1 MVHVNIPVPWSIC
14 ETSLGEA
21 RSTGGTETLETVG
34 DHSHSQPNNG
44 NKKHDISRNV
54 LLEHSWNQ
62 RFLFFKNFLF
72 LKSFGRWLA
81 IWISP
86 TNPTKKNWSLFFLLK
101 RSRGSR
107 TMSFLIVFHVDVV
120 EANFRMLEHAKPPQI
135 VWWRVWKNFRFEFA
149 QFLIRLCW
157 GESTTPGDIQVPKN
171 TINPPWYFF
180 SKAVVFADI
189 SAWIGW
195 LLVVGFFFPS
205 WPTEMVESEW
215 PRLVSNFQKW
225 NMIWK
230 TVRSAGESTSHFT
243 QCRGKAQGTKEP
255 KHGGTC
261 EAK

>member
-120 EANFRMLEHAKPPQI
+120 EANFRMLDHAKPPQKKNTCFCLMEGVKKLP
-135 VWWRVWKNFRFEFA
+135 VWVRPIFDPFVLGRINNSRWYPGSKKYNKSAMVFFLKSSGFCRHFCMNWVVVGCWVLFSIMAHGDGRVWMTTTREQLSKMKHDLKN
-149 QFLIRLCW
+149 
-157 GESTTPGDIQVPKN
+157 S
-171 TINPPWYFF
+171 
-180 SKAVVFADI
+180 
-189 SAWIGW
+189 
-195 LLVVGFFFPS
+195 
-205 WPTEMVESEW
+205 
-215 PRLVSNFQKW
+215 
-225 NMIWK
+225 
-230 TVRSAGESTSHFT
+230 
-243 QCRGKAQGTKEP
+243 
-255 KHGGTC
+255 
-261 EAK
+261 

>member
-135 VWWRVWKNFRFEFA
+135 VWWRVWKNFRFWVRPIFDP
-149 QFLIRLCW
+149 FVLGRINNSRW
-157 GESTTPGDIQVPKN
+157 YPGSKKYNKSAMV
-171 TINPPWYFF
+171 FF
-180 SKAVVFADI
+180 SQKQWFLQTFLHEL
-189 SAWIGW
+189 GGCW
-195 LLVVGFFFPS
+195 LLGSFFHHG
-205 WPTEMVESEW
+205 
-215 PRLVSNFQKW
+215 PRRW
-225 NMIWK
+225 
-230 TVRSAGESTSHFT
+230 
-243 QCRGKAQGTKEP
+243 
-255 KHGGTC
+255 
-261 EAK
+261 